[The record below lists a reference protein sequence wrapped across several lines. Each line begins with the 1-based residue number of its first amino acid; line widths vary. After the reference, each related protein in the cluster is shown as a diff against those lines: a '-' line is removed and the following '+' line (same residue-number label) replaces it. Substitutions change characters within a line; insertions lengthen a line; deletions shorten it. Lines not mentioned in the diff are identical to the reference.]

1 MTIVWA
7 SASLALSIFLFG
19 LAFQQFRR
27 PGLSGWLA
35 SDLAAQLVCV
45 VIVGL
50 FIFACSALARLTLS
64 ADIGDFAGMD
74 NAAALAVL
82 TLASLAAY
90 RLVLRGRRQSL
101 AAMASGAEMI
111 AFSPPPASAGGDP
124 VKPARPRRPRRK
136 AA

>member
-1 MTIVWA
+1 MIIVWA

-27 PGLSGWLA
+27 PDLPGWLA

-50 FIFACSALARLTLS
+50 FIFGCSALARLTLS

-74 NAAALAVL
+74 NAAALAAL
-82 TLASLAAY
+82 ALASLAAY

-101 AAMASGAEMI
+101 AAMTRSADVI
-111 AFSPPPASAGGDP
+111 AFSSPPASAGGDP
-124 VKPARPRRPRRK
+124 VKPATPRRPRRK
-136 AA
+136 SA